1 MAKATKNK
9 ATSPV
14 RNSPG
19 IVWNSANMRSTYA
32 NVISVTGDR
41 EEFSFI
47 FGMNQSWGADKN
59 ELKVQLTDRIVVN
72 PFSAKRLAKLLN
84 DLIKDYE
91 SRYGTIHIE
100 TKQPIPAANRKITS
114 KGSGVPTVHQS
125 KTGIDSV

>member
-9 ATSPV
+9 PTPPV

-19 IVWNSANMRSTYA
+19 IVWDRANMRSTYA
-32 NVISVTGDR
+32 NVINVTGDR
-41 EEFSFI
+41 EEFSLV
-47 FGMNQSWGADKN
+47 FGMNQSWGAERN
-59 ELKVQLTDRIVVN
+59 EVKVQMTDRIIIN

-100 TKQPIPAANRKITS
+100 TKQPTPAANRKITS
-114 KGSGVPTVHQS
+114 KGSQVPTGHPS
-125 KTGIDSV
+125 KTGG